1 MKIKTQQLKALV
13 YKASVGVG
21 GNKLIPI
28 TELMNI
34 KSDNGKMLLET
45 TDGDNYVYVDSDVDT
60 KDDIEVVVFAEQF
73 AKLIGKLTSEY
84 VSLDIE
90 DGNLVVKANGTYTI
104 ELPLDENGEMIK
116 YPDPISS
123 VVRDVKSYE
132 VSIADV
138 KNAVDVAKSS
148 LATTL
153 ERPALTNYYVGDS
166 IFATDGCIV
175 TEYRTKLFDVARMV
189 SPKFM
194 DILSSFTTDNANVE
208 ILDDCIIAK
217 SDGMSVYCKVTEDA
231 EDYALDAVK
240 QFVGTKFNNQCKV
253 DKSQLVSAI
262 DRIALFVDKYDN
274 DAIRL
279 EFENDGI
286 VVSNVKSGSSEKIE
300 YKEKKVKNKKKFEP
314 SEVYINA
321 SMLMEQLKAYP
332 GEVVTIEH
340 GTDFAI
346 SLVSEQ
352 TTQIVSLM
360 EV

>member
-1 MKIKTQQLKALV
+1 MGISTIDSRIRIV
-13 YKASVGVG
+13 
-21 GNKLIPI
+21 
-28 TELMNI
+28 
-34 KSDNGKMLLET
+34 T
-45 TDGDNYVYVDSDVDT
+45 TDGNNYVYVSADVESDE
-60 KDDIEVVVFAEQF
+60 DIEVVVYAEQF

-84 VSLDIE
+84 VSFEIV

-123 VVRDVKSYE
+123 VVHDVMPCE

-138 KNAVDVAKSS
+138 KYAVDVAKSS

-166 IFATDGCIV
+166 IFAADGCTV
-175 TEYRTKLFDVARMV
+175 TEYRTKLFNVAIMV

-194 DILSSFTTDNANVE
+194 NILSSFTTDNANVE
-208 ILDDCIIAK
+208 IFDDCIIAK
-217 SDGMSVYCKVTEDA
+217 SDGMSVYCKVTEDT
-231 EDYALDAVK
+231 EDYELDAVR
-240 QFVGTKFNNQCKV
+240 QFVETKFNNQCKV
-253 DKSQLVSAI
+253 DKPQLISAI

-279 EFENDGI
+279 VFDNEGI

-300 YKEKKVKNKKKFEP
+300 YKEKKVKNKKKFES

>member
-1 MKIKTQQLKALV
+1 MRIKTEQLKTLV
-13 YKASVGVG
+13 SKASVGVG

-28 TELMNI
+28 TELMGI
-34 KSDNGKMLLET
+34 KSGNGKMLLET

-60 KDDIEVVVFAEQF
+60 KDGIEVVVFAEQF

-123 VVRDVKSYE
+123 VVRDVESCE

-175 TEYRTKLFDVARMV
+175 TEYRTKLFNAEQMV

-194 DILSSFTTDNANVE
+194 DILSSFTTSSANVE

-217 SDGMSVYCKVTEDA
+217 SDGMSVYCKVTEDTG
-231 EDYALDAVK
+231 DYALDEVK

-279 EFENDGI
+279 EFENDSI
-286 VVSNVKSGSSEKIE
+286 IVSNVKSGSSEQIE
-300 YKEKKVKNKKKFEP
+300 YKERKTKNKKKFEP

-332 GEVVTIEH
+332 GEVITIEH